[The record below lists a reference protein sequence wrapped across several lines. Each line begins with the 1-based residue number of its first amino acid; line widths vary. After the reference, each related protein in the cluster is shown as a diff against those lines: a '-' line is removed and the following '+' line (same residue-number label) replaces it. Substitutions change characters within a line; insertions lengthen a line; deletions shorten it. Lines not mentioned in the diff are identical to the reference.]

1 MNNNENNNEILS
13 FEELRK
19 KLGMDETPTSEAKPK
34 KAEKPVSVTPS
45 TNDIFTQIEQTLNE
59 TTETETINES
69 KHIVENGKTFVDITE
84 QYVKKRKCS

>member
-34 KAEKPVSVTPS
+34 KAEKPNS
-45 TNDIFTQIEQTLNE
+45 L
-59 TTETETINES
+59 S
-69 KHIVENGKTFVDITE
+69 KPEPTSPNSAV
-84 QYVKKRKCS
+84 R

>member
-19 KLGMDETPTSEAKPK
+19 KLGMDEIPTSEAKPQ

-45 TNDIFTQIEQTLNE
+45 TDDIF
-59 TTETETINES
+59 
-69 KHIVENGKTFVDITE
+69 FFF
-84 QYVKKRKCS
+84 